1 MMSAPT
7 RPFLPYGRQSISPED
22 VAAVAEVLQGDWLTQ
37 GPSVGAFEAAL
48 AARTGAAHVVACSNA
63 TTGLHLA
70 ALALDLG
77 PGQAAIVPSV
87 TFLSTANAVR
97 MTGAE
102 VVFCDVDPDTG
113 LARAEDIE
121 KAFAQGRAAGLDIRA
136 AFPVHLT
143 GQPTE
148 AGQTARELGLK
159 VVEDAAHAIGTTRLQ
174 GNDVVPVGRM
184 PDDGMAVFSFHPVKT
199 LATGEGGAV
208 TTDDPRMAS
217 RLRALRSHGMTRE
230 PGEFRLRE
238 RAFDG
243 QVPNPW
249 YYEMHE
255 LGFNYR
261 ITDLQCALGLSQMNR
276 LDSFIVGR
284 QATVARY
291 DAGLAP
297 LAPLVKPFGRSPS
310 GRSVSWHLY
319 VALIDFDALGISRA
333 GVMAKLRAAGIG
345 TQVHYIPVH
354 TQPYYIERY
363 GALHLPG
370 ADEYYRRC
378 LSLPLYH
385 GLTETDT
392 DRVIQ
397 ALTDIVQGAGG

>member
-1 MMSAPT
+1 MSHPDA
-7 RPFLPYGRQSISPED
+7 PFLPYGRQNISAED
-22 VAAVAEVLQGDWLTQ
+22 VSAVVEVLQGDWLTQ
-37 GPSVGAFEAAL
+37 GPSVSAFEAAL
-48 AARTGAAHVVACSNA
+48 ATRTGAAHVIACSNA

-113 LARAEDIE
+113 LARAQDIE
-121 KAFAQGRAAGLDIRA
+121 QAFRAGSSAGLDVRA
-136 AFPVHLT
+136 AFPVHLA

-148 AGQTARELGLK
+148 AGDAARALGLK
-159 VVEDAAHAIGTTRLQ
+159 VVEDAAHAIGTMRQ
-174 GNDVVPVGRM
+174 RGNDLVPIGCTES
-184 PDDGMAVFSFHPVKT
+184 DGMAVFSFHPVKT

-208 TTDDPRMAS
+208 STNDPHIAA
-217 RLRALRSHGMTRE
+217 RLRSLRSHGMTRE
-230 PGEFRLRE
+230 PSGFRLRE
-238 RAFDG
+238 RAFDNDT
-243 QVPNPW
+243 PNPW

-261 ITDLQCALGLSQMNR
+261 ITDMQCALGLSQMAR
-276 LDSFIVGR
+276 LDSFIASR
-284 QATVARY
+284 QAAVARY
-291 DAGLAP
+291 DTGLAP

-319 VALIDFDALGISRA
+319 VALIDFESLGVSRA
-333 GVMAKLRAAGIG
+333 KVMAELRAAGIG

-354 TQPYYIERY
+354 TQPYYVGRY
-363 GALHLPG
+363 GAQHLPG
-370 ADEYYRRC
+370 AEEYYKRC

-385 GLTETDT
+385 GLTEADT
-392 DRVIQ
+392 DRVVQ
-397 ALTDIVQGAGG
+397 ALTDIVQRAGG

>member
-1 MMSAPT
+1 MTGSDV
-7 RPFLPYGRQSISPED
+7 PFLAYGRQDISAED

-37 GPSVGAFEAAL
+37 GPTVTAFEAAL
-48 AARTGAAHVVACSNA
+48 EERTGAAHVIACSNA

-77 PGQAAIVPSV
+77 PGHAAIVPSV

-121 KAFAQGRAAGLDIRA
+121 QAFRVGRAAGLDIRA
-136 AFPVHLT
+136 AFPVHLA

-148 AGQTARELGLK
+148 AGEAARALGLK
-159 VVEDAAHAIGTTRLQ
+159 VVEDAAHAIGTTRWR
-174 GNDVVPVGRM
+174 GNDIVPVGSM

-199 LATGEGGAV
+199 LATGEGGAIS
-208 TTDDPRMAS
+208 TNDPRIAA
-217 RLRALRSHGMTRE
+217 RLRSLRSHGMTRE
-230 PGEFRLRE
+230 PGAFRLRE

-243 QVPNPW
+243 KTPNPW

-261 ITDLQCALGLSQMNR
+261 ITDIQCALGLSQIKR
-276 LDSFIVGR
+276 LDSFIASR

-291 DAGLAP
+291 DAGLAS
-297 LAPLVKPFGRSPS
+297 LAPLVKPFGRSSS
-310 GRSVSWHLY
+310 GQSVSWHLY

-333 GVMAKLRAAGIG
+333 KVMAELRTLGIG

-354 TQPYYIERY
+354 AQPYYAERY

-370 ADEYYRRC
+370 TEEYYRRC
-378 LSLPLYH
+378 LSLPLYN
-385 GLTETDT
+385 GLTEADT

-397 ALTDIVQGAGG
+397 ALTDIVQRAGG